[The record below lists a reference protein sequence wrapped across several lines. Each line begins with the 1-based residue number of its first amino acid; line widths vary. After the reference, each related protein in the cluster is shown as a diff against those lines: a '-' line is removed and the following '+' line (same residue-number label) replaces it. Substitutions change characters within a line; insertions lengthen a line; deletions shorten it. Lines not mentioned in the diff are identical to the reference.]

1 MEKRKRQ
8 RDGEQTDIKNGK
20 EKEIERLGADRYKEW
35 KRERDREM
43 ELRGH
48 VIRT

>member
-20 EKEIERLGADRYKEW
+20 QKEIERWGTDIDKEW
-35 KRERDREM
+35 KIVRDKEM
-43 ELRGH
+43 GRRQ
-48 VIRT
+48 I

>member
-20 EKEIERLGADRYKEW
+20 EKEIERWGADRDNEW
-35 KRERDREM
+35 KRERDRVM
-43 ELRGH
+43 GSRQ
-48 VIRT
+48 I

>member
-20 EKEIERLGADRYKEW
+20 EKEIERWRGDRYKEW
-35 KRERDREM
+35 KIVRDGEM
-43 ELRGH
+43 GRRQ
-48 VIRT
+48 I

>member
-8 RDGEQTDIKNGK
+8 RDGEETDVKNGK
-20 EKEIERLGADRYKEW
+20 EKEIERWGVDIDKEW

-43 ELRGH
+43 ERRQ
-48 VIRT
+48 I